1 MSDVSV
7 RMTLQDDVSAK
18 MQRITASA
26 RTAVTQFS
34 NAGRAMDSAFR
45 SSAATSFASQA
56 GSAFNSVESDAEA
69 LGNAIDE
76 AVSGLESFSAGDTRG
91 MGSAFS
97 EAADSADDLSDS
109 ASRAS
114 ESVDD
119 LADSTGDLGDGAD
132 GMDSLAGQVDD
143 AGSSMEE
150 ASSKAIN
157 LSGALKTLFAVVSAA
172 AIIGQVKDFT
182 ADSIELGKN
191 YTSVMSEVA
200 AISGASS
207 SDLAMMEDTARQYGA
222 TTVFS
227 ASEAAEALK
236 YMSLAGWDAQQSTDA
251 LGGVLNLAAASSM
264 GLGEASD
271 MVTDYLSAFGMEA
284 NKSTYF
290 ADMLAYAQSNSN
302 TTAAQLGEAYKNS
315 AANMHAAGQDVETT
329 TSLLEAMANQ
339 GRKGSEAG
347 TTLGAMMRDITA
359 KMDDGAIK
367 IGETSIAVQDASGN
381 FRDMTDILTEVG
393 EATEGMGSAQRAAA
407 LSSVFTDDS
416 IKGVNMVLAEGMDK
430 VAGYEEALRSA
441 TGASEDMAETMN
453 DNLSGDMANMN
464 SAYEEMQLQ
473 AFEAMEGPL
482 REGAQWITSDII
494 PTLTSW
500 VPDAFGTLAS
510 GISKVGNALSP
521 MIKTVLQN
529 PKAVASAFA
538 SIGAGFAAMKTVN
551 TGIKIAGMVS
561 EAGGMASALGK
572 LGTSLFGSPW
582 AAGAAAAVAAITAVG
597 LAVKKYNDIQ
607 VEDSLSA
614 HFGSVELDDS
624 QIEDFASRVIDAQ
637 WLVNINAAIGHF
649 ENAEE
654 FNQQAEEALAAN
666 DALEWKARV
675 GIQLTEDE
683 QSSYMQNIETF
694 KENIE
699 QALTEQT
706 LAAKMTVNEF
716 DIKMAD
722 GSSLGSQI
730 EKWAEQDLGEMQS
743 LSAGLTN
750 LVQTALED
758 GIIDVDEQ
766 AAIDQLQGKI
776 NNIMEGWQEAE
787 AQAQM
792 DVLTQKYGRLSG
804 KDLTADTFTKVVEEL
819 GEQRETATAALETSE
834 KKLYTT
840 LNALNKADENGVQR
854 ISDEE
859 LVNYKQQAG
868 YAVRNDQASML
879 GNSLEFEKNTLSDA
893 YGEKLDSNYS
903 AIQEQTG
910 NFLNNANSYLANQDY
925 MPLVNSMQNGFSSAM
940 TGTSIFSDK
949 DQKALSKIYD
959 SMKPDVESMAG
970 LIDEYREMGQAVPQ
984 DVMTAFN
991 DAVQVGAAAGDA
1003 DAAWQVFANQM
1014 IADPASEALVQAIQD
1029 GTVSV
1034 PEELKTAI
1042 DRATTDIDPD
1052 PVTIEGMQAEV
1063 DDVEV
1068 NQDHVDQLIQDALGD
1083 LGTVEGEVDGDIQ
1096 IKVEKG
1102 NCLSQIG
1109 EALGIDW
1116 HEIAEYNGIEDP
1128 YTIYPDME
1136 LKIPKEKVDTDAS
1149 GVGEAAEEAAK
1160 SETGETIETEQ
1171 GVKTTLTDEGVDC
1184 SQTAQAAEEEAKSQT
1199 AETVEREQPV
1209 KTNMTNAGVDDSQ
1222 VTQAAQEQE
1231 TQAEPKETDVPTTIK
1246 FEVASL
1252 DDSEL
1257 ASAISEKLQQ
1267 GEAVP
1272 VEVPANVTIKAGAI
1286 DDTQL
1291 SSEITGKLGEQSAVP
1306 VNVPANITLTAGNVD
1321 SSQAVATTQSD
1332 VISAF
1337 SAAFPAD
1344 GTVDVTLAKGNDNIA
1359 SVYDY
1364 VGGLVRSA
1372 WANPYS
1378 ASGTVHVTLTA
1389 NYSLANPTKTISF
1402 GGGATGSATVT
1413 AALHAAGGIFD
1424 EPHLGMVAEAGPEA
1438 IIPLDGSGNA
1448 MELWQEAGKRL
1459 GALEDG
1465 PIQIA
1470 PSMYS
1475 GGKNTDGNGQE
1486 AKASSN
1492 RTIDI
1497 NINGNGSITA
1507 GKGVSKDD
1515 IVQVLME
1522 KVRDVFVNIVTEEAL
1537 VGGDA
1542 SYEF

>member
-1 MSDVSV
+1 MSGK
-7 RMTLQDDVSAK
+7 AK
-18 MQRITASA
+18 
-26 RTAVTQFS
+26 
-34 NAGRAMDSAFR
+34 
-45 SSAATSFASQA
+45 
-56 GSAFNSVESDAEA
+56 
-69 LGNAIDE
+69 
-76 AVSGLESFSAGDTRG
+76 
-91 MGSAFS
+91 
-97 EAADSADDLSDS
+97 
-109 ASRAS
+109 
-114 ESVDD
+114 
-119 LADSTGDLGDGAD
+119 
-132 GMDSLAGQVDD
+132 
-143 AGSSMEE
+143 
-150 ASSKAIN
+150 
-157 LSGALKTLFAVVSAA
+157 
-172 AIIGQVKDFT
+172 GQVKAT
-182 ADSIELGKN
+182 VIKAADPVISAPIKKSDAPSQVTVEEAVNAGDWIEPPMMLEGLKN
-191 YTSVMSEVA
+191 
-200 AISGASS
+200 
-207 SDLAMMEDTARQYGA
+207 
-222 TTVFS
+222 
-227 ASEAAEALK
+227 
-236 YMSLAGWDAQQSTDA
+236 
-251 LGGVLNLAAASSM
+251 
-264 GLGEASD
+264 
-271 MVTDYLSAFGMEA
+271 MVTESSILP
-284 NKSTYF
+284 
-290 ADMLAYAQSNSN
+290 QCIR
-302 TTAAQLGEAYKNS
+302 AYKN
-315 AANMHAAGQDVETT
+315 NIAGFGIGIRYTVDQEETP
-329 TSLLEAMANQ
+329 EMKA
-339 GRKGSEAG
+339 EF
-347 TTLGAMMRDITA
+347 D
-359 KMDDGAIK
+359 AI
-367 IGETSIAVQDASGN
+367 
-381 FRDMTDILTEVG
+381 TEVVELLNVDQDTKQVFENIV
-393 EATEGMGSAQRAAA
+393 EARETYGIAYLEVIRNLDKEVQQIEFIKDTP
-407 LSSVFTDDS
+407 SVRKSRPMEPYVEIPYFHHGKETKRRKKFRKYKQEICGRTVYFKEFGDPR
-416 IKGVNMVLAEGMDK
+416 IMD
-430 VAGYEEALRSA
+430 LRD
-441 TGASEDMAETMN
+441 GR
-453 DNLSGDMANMN
+453 
-464 SAYEEMQLQ
+464 YV
-473 AFEAMEGPL
+473 P
-482 REGAQWITSDII
+482 EGA
-494 PTLTSW
+494 
-500 VPDAFGTLAS
+500 G
-510 GISKVGNALSP
+510 
-521 MIKTVLQN
+521 
-529 PKAVASAFA
+529 
-538 SIGAGFAAMKTVN
+538 
-551 TGIKIAGMVS
+551 
-561 EAGGMASALGK
+561 
-572 LGTSLFGSPW
+572 
-582 AAGAAAAVAAITAVG
+582 
-597 LAVKKYNDIQ
+597 
-607 VEDSLSA
+607 
-614 HFGSVELDDS
+614 
-624 QIEDFASRVIDAQ
+624 
-637 WLVNINAAIGHF
+637 
-649 ENAEE
+649 
-654 FNQQAEEALAAN
+654 
-666 DALEWKARV
+666 
-675 GIQLTEDE
+675 
-683 QSSYMQNIETF
+683 
-694 KENIE
+694 
-699 QALTEQT
+699 
-706 LAAKMTVNEF
+706 
-716 DIKMAD
+716 
-722 GSSLGSQI
+722 
-730 EKWAEQDLGEMQS
+730 
-743 LSAGLTN
+743 
-750 LVQTALED
+750 
-758 GIIDVDEQ
+758 
-766 AAIDQLQGKI
+766 
-776 NNIMEGWQEAE
+776 
-787 AQAQM
+787 
-792 DVLTQKYGRLSG
+792 
-804 KDLTADTFTKVVEEL
+804 
-819 GEQRETATAALETSE
+819 
-834 KKLYTT
+834 
-840 LNALNKADENGVQR
+840 
-854 ISDEE
+854 
-859 LVNYKQQAG
+859 
-868 YAVRNDQASML
+868 
-879 GNSLEFEKNTLSDA
+879 
-893 YGEKLDSNYS
+893 
-903 AIQEQTG
+903 
-910 NFLNNANSYLANQDY
+910 
-925 MPLVNSMQNGFSSAM
+925 
-940 TGTSIFSDK
+940 
-949 DQKALSKIYD
+949 
-959 SMKPDVESMAG
+959 
-970 LIDEYREMGQAVPQ
+970 
-984 DVMTAFN
+984 
-991 DAVQVGAAAGDA
+991 
-1003 DAAWQVFANQM
+1003 
-1014 IADPASEALVQAIQD
+1014 LVQAIQD

-1109 EALGIDW
+1109 EALGVDW

-1136 LKIPKEKVDTDAS
+1136 LKIPKEKVNTDAS

-1171 GVKTTLTDEGVDC
+1171 GVKTTLTDEGVDG

-1337 SAAFPAD
+1337 SAALPAD

-1413 AALHAAGGIFD
+1413 AALHATGGIFD